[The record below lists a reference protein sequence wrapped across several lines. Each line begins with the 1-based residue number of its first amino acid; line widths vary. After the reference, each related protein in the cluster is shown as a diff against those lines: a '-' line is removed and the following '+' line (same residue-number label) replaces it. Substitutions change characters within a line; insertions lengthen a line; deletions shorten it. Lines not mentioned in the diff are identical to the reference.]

1 MHRHHNAPRNIM
13 SDEYLQI
20 VDREGNPV
28 GSAPRSE
35 CHGNPDL
42 IQAVVHLHLFDRSG
56 RLYLQKR
63 AADKDRYPGC
73 WDTSVGGHVAPGETP
88 DQAIRR
94 EAGEELEIDLSDPA
108 VAAGLRRL
116 EPYIYG
122 DEIETEH
129 VVPYRLRYSG
139 SLHPNPEEVEEGI
152 FFELEEIYRR
162 LREQP
167 ALFTPHFRL
176 AFEHLIRAK

>member
-1 MHRHHNAPRNIM
+1 
-13 SDEYLQI
+13 
-20 VDREGNPV
+20 
-28 GSAPRSE
+28 
-35 CHGNPDL
+35 
-42 IQAVVHLHLFDRSG
+42 
-56 RLYLQKR
+56 
-63 AADKDRYPGC
+63 
-73 WDTSVGGHVAPGETP
+73 VAPGETP